1 MAVLTSEQDVEPFL
15 NRETVV
21 SDLPNL
27 RKDELLLISDYFELN
42 FTKTSKKAD
51 ILAAVLDSLGVSQA
65 EEADPGKP
73 PTPVAEGLEASMQ
86 EVDGE
91 LEKLKLQ
98 LEFRKLEAASREK
111 ELAFTSARDER
122 QREKEERDR
131 QERIEERERDRQHE
145 LELARLSISS
155 TRSEQG
161 THFNVCKFIKLV
173 PRFNEKEVSKFFES
187 FEKVASQLKWPKDYW
202 AIMLQAVLTGKAQVA
217 YSSMSAEES
226 ASYDKVKQA
235 ILKAYELVPEAY
247 RQKFRDLRKIPGQ
260 TYMDFAKQK
269 ERLFE
274 EWCKSKD
281 VSEFDSLRELLLLE
295 EFKNCV
301 PLEIKTHLEEVQVES
316 LGNAAKFADE
326 YILTHKNFG
335 KSDHKKPSFQKKSSS
350 KDDSTSDG
358 DNKKEITCF
367 QCGKKGHVKAN
378 CLKFKGSSVKNT
390 MLVNTR
396 EKLSSVQNRL
406 DSLKGNSTLEEFKPF
421 LSEGRVQLLG
431 TTGGPVR
438 VAMLRDTGAAQL
450 LIVEA
455 SLPADFKVTD
465 ECVLIGG
472 FPDSLVT
479 CPLLQVYLDSEL
491 IKGCFKVAI
500 VQSLPIE
507 GVDMI
512 LANDIAKG
520 RVVTEPLLVSKPRIE
535 VGRFNLDGNDPVP
548 VNVVTRAQGKK
559 DSVGDISLNTLFNGV
574 DQVSLKDNYDEKLKV
589 NDIDWSRD
597 TLIRE
602 QKGDPEISKLRSAA
616 EGDDKVFFIDKGVLM
631 RHYVPISANNDEWLK
646 SDQIVVP
653 PKFRE
658 VILKR
663 AHENAFSAYL
673 GIGKTLNRIS
683 RNFFWP
689 KSKKDVVGHCKTCH
703 QCQIAGKPNQSIPK
717 APLVPIPS
725 VGEPFEHII
734 IDIVG
739 PLPKSSS
746 GAEYLLTIMDRFS
759 RFPEAIPIRSIK
771 APNIIKHLM
780 HFFSRFG
787 LPKTIQSDQGSN
799 FMSHCFKNQLKEWGI
814 KHIVASPYHA
824 QSQGALERFHQT
836 LKAMMRKFCLNV
848 SKSWEGDLPFL
859 LFAIRSVPNES
870 LGLSPFEV
878 VFGHNV
884 RGPLDVLRESWEEAN
899 INPEHIGEWLSKTR
913 GKLYS
918 AWGMVRENLI
928 KAQTKMKAMYDF
940 KSKSRQ
946 FHKGDSVLVLLP
958 VPGDPLHAKFMGPYT
973 IEKKVNETN
982 YVINTPDRI
991 NPTKAKIITDEVD
1004 YMLTNKLIKPSFSP
1018 WSSPVVLVPKP
1029 NNQFRLC
1036 LDYRKVNAITKTDS
1050 YPLPRVDDCVDR
1062 IGNAQFISKFDLL
1075 KGYWQVPLTE
1085 RAKEISAFVTHNGL
1099 YQCSVMPFG
1108 MKNAAST
1115 FQRLMN
1121 IVCSKVKNCVV
1132 YIDDVVIYSNSWE
1145 DHLQSIQELL
1155 KAIQNANLVINLA
1168 KSDFSQAKITYLGFE
1183 VGYGKVLPKE
1193 SNIQAILDFPV
1204 PKTRKNIRQFIG
1216 LAGYYRKF
1224 VLNFSDIVCPLTNLL
1239 KKNVN
1244 FNWDDSCDISFNKL
1258 KSILISHPV
1267 LTSPNFSRDFELSI
1281 DASDTGIGA
1290 MLCQKDDLGES
1301 HPVAFFSKKL
1311 NEPQRKYSTIEK
1323 ET

>member
-1 MAVLTSEQDVEPFL
+1 M
-15 NRETVV
+15 
-21 SDLPNL
+21 
-27 RKDELLLISDYFELN
+27 
-42 FTKTSKKAD
+42 
-51 ILAAVLDSLGVSQA
+51 
-65 EEADPGKP
+65 P
-73 PTPVAEGLEASMQ
+73 P
-86 EVDGE
+86 
-91 LEKLKLQ
+91 
-98 LEFRKLEAASREK
+98 
-111 ELAFTSARDER
+111 
-122 QREKEERDR
+122 
-131 QERIEERERDRQHE
+131 
-145 LELARLSISS
+145 
-155 TRSEQG
+155 
-161 THFNVCKFIKLV
+161 
-173 PRFNEKEVSKFFES
+173 
-187 FEKVASQLKWPKDYW
+187 
-202 AIMLQAVLTGKAQVA
+202 
-217 YSSMSAEES
+217 
-226 ASYDKVKQA
+226 
-235 ILKAYELVPEAY
+235 
-247 RQKFRDLRKIPGQ
+247 
-260 TYMDFAKQK
+260 
-269 ERLFE
+269 
-274 EWCKSKD
+274 
-281 VSEFDSLRELLLLE
+281 SLR
-295 EFKNCV
+295 
-301 PLEIKTHLEEVQVES
+301 
-316 LGNAAKFADE
+316 
-326 YILTHKNFG
+326 
-335 KSDHKKPSFQKKSSS
+335 
-350 KDDSTSDG
+350 
-358 DNKKEITCF
+358 IT
-367 QCGKKGHVKAN
+367 
-378 CLKFKGSSVKNT
+378 
-390 MLVNTR
+390 
-396 EKLSSVQNRL
+396 
-406 DSLKGNSTLEEFKPF
+406 D
-421 LSEGRVQLLG
+421 
-431 TTGGPVR
+431 
-438 VAMLRDTGAAQL
+438 
-450 LIVEA
+450 
-455 SLPADFKVTD
+455 
-465 ECVLIGG
+465 
-472 FPDSLVT
+472 
-479 CPLLQVYLDSEL
+479 
-491 IKGCFKVAI
+491 
-500 VQSLPIE
+500 
-507 GVDMI
+507 
-512 LANDIAKG
+512 
-520 RVVTEPLLVSKPRIE
+520 
-535 VGRFNLDGNDPVP
+535 LDGNDPVP
-548 VNVVTRAQGKK
+548 VNVVTRAQGTK

-631 RHYVPISANNDEWLK
+631 RHYVPISANNDDEWLK

-663 AHENAFSAYL
+663 AHENAFSAHL

-689 KSKKDVVGHCKTCH
+689 KLKKDVVGHCKTCH

-734 IDIVG
+734 IDVVG

-946 FHKGDSVLVLLP
+946 FHKGDSVLVFLP

-982 YVINTPDRI
+982 YVINTPDRRKKQWVCHINMLKQYFGRDVKPTLVTQKVSSWEEEKEVTQDLSWPGSNSEVLGNLDKKLKHLDPVQRKELSDIILSFPSIFKDSPGRTNLLYHDVEVGDNKPIKQYPYRI

-1085 RAKEISAFVTHNGL
+1085 RAKEISAFITHNGL

-1145 DHLQSIQELL
+1145 DHLQSIRELF

-1193 SNIQAILDFPV
+1193 SNIQAILDFPI

-1323 ET
+1323 ETLALIAALNHFEVYVTSNPGPLVIYTDHNPLKFLNRFQNKNQRLTRWSLFLQEYDLDIRHIKGKDNIIPDVLSRI

>member
-1 MAVLTSEQDVEPFL
+1 
-15 NRETVV
+15 
-21 SDLPNL
+21 
-27 RKDELLLISDYFELN
+27 
-42 FTKTSKKAD
+42 
-51 ILAAVLDSLGVSQA
+51 
-65 EEADPGKP
+65 
-73 PTPVAEGLEASMQ
+73 
-86 EVDGE
+86 
-91 LEKLKLQ
+91 
-98 LEFRKLEAASREK
+98 
-111 ELAFTSARDER
+111 
-122 QREKEERDR
+122 
-131 QERIEERERDRQHE
+131 
-145 LELARLSISS
+145 
-155 TRSEQG
+155 
-161 THFNVCKFIKLV
+161 
-173 PRFNEKEVSKFFES
+173 
-187 FEKVASQLKWPKDYW
+187 
-202 AIMLQAVLTGKAQVA
+202 MLQAVLTGKAQVA

-235 ILKAYELVPEAY
+235 ILKVYELVPEAY
-247 RQKFRDLRKIPGQ
+247 RQKFRDLRKIQGQ

-335 KSDHKKPSFQKKSSS
+335 KSDPKKPSFQKKSSS
-350 KDDSTSDG
+350 KDDSTSDS

-406 DSLKGNSTLEEFKPF
+406 DSLKGSSTLEEFKPF

-431 TTGGPVR
+431 TNGGPVR
-438 VAMLRDTGAAQL
+438 VAMLRDTGAAQS

-465 ECVLIGG
+465 EFVLIGG

-479 CPLLQVYLDSEL
+479 YPLLQVYLDSEL

-507 GVDMI
+507 GIDMI

-520 RVVTEPLLVSKPRIE
+520 RVVTKPLLVSKPRIE
-535 VGRFNLDGNDPVP
+535 VGRVNLDGNDPVP

-574 DQVSLKDNYDEKLKV
+574 DQVSLKDEKWKI

-602 QKGDPEISKLRSAA
+602 QKGDPEISKLCSAA

-631 RHYVPISANNDEWLK
+631 RHYVPISANNDDEWLK

-663 AHENAFSAYL
+663 AHENAFSAHL

-689 KSKKDVVGHCKTCH
+689 KLKKDVVRHCKTCH

-725 VGEPFEHII
+725 VGFEPFEHII
-734 IDIVG
+734 IDVVG

-780 HFFSRFG
+780 
-787 LPKTIQSDQGSN
+787 
-799 FMSHCFKNQLKEWGI
+799 
-814 KHIVASPYHA
+814 
-824 QSQGALERFHQT
+824 
-836 LKAMMRKFCLNV
+836 
-848 SKSWEGDLPFL
+848 
-859 LFAIRSVPNES
+859 
-870 LGLSPFEV
+870 
-878 VFGHNV
+878 
-884 RGPLDVLRESWEEAN
+884 
-899 INPEHIGEWLSKTR
+899 
-913 GKLYS
+913 
-918 AWGMVRENLI
+918 
-928 KAQTKMKAMYDF
+928 
-940 KSKSRQ
+940 
-946 FHKGDSVLVLLP
+946 
-958 VPGDPLHAKFMGPYT
+958 PGDPLHAKFMGPYT

-982 YVINTPDRI
+982 YVINTPDRRKKQWVCHINMLKQYFGRDVKPTLVTQKVSSWEEGKEVTQDLSWPGSNSEVLGNLDQKLKHLDPVQRKELSDLILSFPSIFKDSPGRINLLYHDVEVGDNKPIKQYPYRI

-1075 KGYWQVPLTE
+1075 NGYWQVPLTE
-1085 RAKEISAFVTHNGL
+1085 RAKEISAFITHNGL

-1145 DHLQSIQELL
+1145 DHLQSIRELF

-1204 PKTRKNIRQFIG
+1204 PKTRKIIRQFIG

-1267 LTSPNFSRDFELSI
+1267 LMSPNFSRDFELSI

-1290 MLCQKDDLGES
+1290 MLCQKGDLGES
-1301 HPVAFFSKKL
+1301 HPVTFFSKKL

-1323 ET
+1323 ETLALIAALNHFEVYVTSNPGPLVIYTDHNPLKFLNRFQNKSQRLTRWSLFLQEYDLDIRHIKGKDNIIPDVLSRI